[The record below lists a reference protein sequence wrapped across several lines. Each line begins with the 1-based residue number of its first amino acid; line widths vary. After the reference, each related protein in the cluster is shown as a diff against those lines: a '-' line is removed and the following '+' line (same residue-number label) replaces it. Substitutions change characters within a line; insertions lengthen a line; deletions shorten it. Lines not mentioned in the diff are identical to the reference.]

1 MQTLNAN
8 EYIARGFDII
18 RPVMA
23 AFVCRELQKK
33 DKTKGLTDEALSYN
47 NRVAMWGQSQ
57 GRKKRQ
63 PVQGELGM

>member
-8 EYIARGFDII
+8 EYIARGFDTV

-33 DKTKGLTDEALSYN
+33 TRPTGGSVLSLQ
-47 NRVAMWGQSQ
+47 R
-57 GRKKRQ
+57 
-63 PVQGELGM
+63 